1 MIYKDYAEA
10 SNKLL
15 LLYDANKPTS
25 YIIYLE
31 PNNLYQHL
39 MMQLLPTEI
48 LNWVNHFILDD
59 CSNDGLIDSFLEIDF
74 DYSDQRDMQ
83 NDYLFLGWKIKVT
96 EEMPSKYKLQIIE
109 DNNIFIG
116 KKKQTYSVC
125 KELR

>member
-116 KKKQTYSVC
+116 KKKKNLKS
-125 KELR
+125 K

>member
-109 DNNIFIG
+109 DNNIFIV
-116 KKKQTYSVC
+116 KKK
-125 KELR
+125 KNLFRM

>member
-1 MIYKDYAEA
+1 
-10 SNKLL
+10 
-15 LLYDANKPTS
+15 
-25 YIIYLE
+25 
-31 PNNLYQHL
+31 

-116 KKKQTYSVC
+116 KKK
-125 KELR
+125 KNLFRM

>member
-109 DNNIFIG
+109 DNNNIIG
-116 KKKQTYSVC
+116 KKK
-125 KELR
+125 KNLFRM

>member
-116 KKKQTYSVC
+116 KKK
-125 KELR
+125 KNLFRM

>member
-1 MIYKDYAEA
+1 
-10 SNKLL
+10 
-15 LLYDANKPTS
+15 
-25 YIIYLE
+25 
-31 PNNLYQHL
+31 

-116 KKKQTYSVC
+116 KKKKTYSVC

>member
-83 NDYLFLGWKIKVT
+83 NDYLFLG
-96 EEMPSKYKLQIIE
+96 
-109 DNNIFIG
+109 
-116 KKKQTYSVC
+116 
-125 KELR
+125 

>member
-74 DYSDQRDMQ
+74 DYSDQRDMH

-116 KKKQTYSVC
+116 KKK
-125 KELR
+125 KNLFRM